1 MDRADGPKHE
11 DKVEKDEAWRVV
23 DLYTAPGEVEWEAK
37 EPVARAVV
45 RHISRRVF

>member
-1 MDRADGPKHE
+1 MKHTNGPKHE

-23 DLYTAPGEVEWEAK
+23 DLYTAPGEVEWEAE

-45 RHISRRVF
+45 RRISRRVF